1 MTVWIEQEKNGDS
14 RQEAL
19 AEMGEIASRMAH
31 EIRNPLNAI
40 RMQVAVIRNKLMKPD
55 PQNLEVARGQLE
67 RLESEVMRVE
77 KLAKA
82 FLEFGRP
89 PADEPEEFSV
99 CQLLEDV
106 FALIGP
112 EIEEAGH
119 RLIFDRPRQD
129 DLWVSMDRAKLR
141 QVLLNL
147 LSNARIAMSE
157 AGRVRILVDKEGAN
171 ARIAIE
177 DTGCGISPEHLSE
190 IFLPFHAFSSTGVG
204 LGLAIAKKI
213 IDSAGG
219 TIRVRSQVGQG
230 TCFEVILPLA
240 EPVPQGR

>member
-1 MTVWIEQEKNGDS
+1 MTWSDEEMNRDS

-19 AEMGEIASRMAH
+19 AELGEIASRMAH

-89 PADEPEEFSV
+89 PIDEPEDFCLRELV
-99 CQLLEDV
+99 EDV

-112 EIEEAGH
+112 EIEQAGH
-119 RLIFDRPRQD
+119 QAELTCQTQHE
-129 DLWVSMDRAKLR
+129 LWVRMDRSKLR

-147 LSNARIAMSE
+147 LSNARIAMSDP
-157 AGRVRILVDKEGAN
+157 GCVRINVEREGGRQ
-171 ARIAIE
+171 ARISIE
-177 DTGCGISPEHLSE
+177 DTGCGIAPEHLAE
-190 IFLPFHAFSSTGVG
+190 IFLPFHAFSSTGAG

-219 TIRVRSQVGQG
+219 TIRVRSQVGKG
-230 TCFEVILPLA
+230 TCFEIVLPLA
-240 EPVPQGR
+240 EVPVA